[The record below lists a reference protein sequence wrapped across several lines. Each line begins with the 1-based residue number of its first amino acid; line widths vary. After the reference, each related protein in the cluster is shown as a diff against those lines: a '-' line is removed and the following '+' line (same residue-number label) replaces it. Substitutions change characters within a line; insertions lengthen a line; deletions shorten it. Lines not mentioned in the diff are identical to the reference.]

1 MAPEKRERLFQAA
14 RDEFAARG
22 FSHASLNRIIG
33 AVGMSKS
40 SFYHYFQ
47 DKADLF
53 RQTFTSTLAPIIELQ
68 QTIDIDRLTRDS
80 LWPTILASM
89 GQALQITQ
97 TRPEI
102 ITAGRMFYKS
112 REVPEGAALTGE
124 YLGALS
130 GWITGIIHRGQE
142 VGAFRN
148 DLPDD
153 LLIDMLMAMGMTM
166 DNWVLNRWDQFDEDA
181 RSGLVVKFIDIVQR
195 FLAPP
200 EDG

>member
-53 RQTFTSTLAPIIELQ
+53 RQTFSDAMSPVVALQ
-68 QTIDIDRLTRDS
+68 RTIDIDTLSAPS
-80 LWPTILASM
+80 LWPTLIE
-89 GQALQITQ
+89 ALTLGMQIA
-97 TRPEI
+97 RDKPEI

-112 REVPEGAALTGE
+112 REDPEGAALTAE
-124 YLGALS
+124 FLGVSSAWMSRL
-130 GWITGIIHRGQE
+130 IKRGQE
-142 VGAFRN
+142 VGVFRD

-153 LLIDMLMAMGMTM
+153 LLIELLMSMGMTM
-166 DNWVLNRWDQFDEDA
+166 DSWMVSRWDDLDAAEQTKLGLAGFDIA
-181 RSGLVVKFIDIVQR
+181 RKI
-195 FLAPP
+195 LAPP
-200 EDG
+200 GDG

>member
-40 SFYHYFQ
+40 SFYHYFR

-53 RQTFTSTLAPIIELQ
+53 HQTFTSTLAPIIELQ
-68 QTIDIDRLTRDS
+68 ETIDIDSLTRDS
-80 LWPTILASM
+80 LWPTIMASM
-89 GQALQITQ
+89 RQAVQITQ

-102 ITAGRMFYKS
+102 IIAGRMFYKS
-112 REVPEGAALTGE
+112 RDASEGAALTGE

-142 VGAFRN
+142 VGAFRD

-166 DNWVLNRWDQFDEDA
+166 DNWMLTRWDRFDESE
-181 RSGLVVKFIDIVQR
+181 RSGLMVKFIDIVQR

-200 EDG
+200 GDG